1 MMKKNNAKKAAYP
14 LKKLYKPLIGIA
26 VIVAIGAALW
36 ILLSRKGAQEP
47 DMPVVK
53 VEPVEA
59 QSVNIYGDYVGR
71 IRAQQFVEIRARV
84 EGYLEKMLFEEGTYV
99 DKGQTLFVID
109 PKLYQAYANK
119 ALAQLKKAEAQAVKA
134 ERDLNRIRP
143 LYEQNAASRL
153 DLDNAIAAY
162 EGAMADVAICRA
174 DLTQAQMTLGYT
186 KVSSPISGY
195 ISDCS
200 VDLGTLVGPGNNSLL
215 ATVVKTDTVRV
226 DFSMTALDYLKGK
239 ERNVTLG
246 SADGKSHFDSYIT
259 VKLADGRE
267 YPYKGLVDFADPQ
280 VDPKTGT
287 FSVRAEMPNPER
299 QLLPGEYT
307 QVRVLLDVRDSAV
320 VAPNK
325 ALEIEKGGA
334 YIFVVRPDSV
344 VEKRMVELGPQ
355 VDQNL
360 TVVERGLGSGERI
373 ISEGFHKVKHGQKV
387 NAQL

>member
-1 MMKKNNAKKAAYP
+1 MVKKKMGEGVRFSSKKAYRWIIAAVMAAGVG
-14 LKKLYKPLIGIA
+14 IG
-26 VIVAIGAALW
+26 LW
-36 ILLSRKGAQEP
+36 LVLTHKSQAPADAPI
-47 DMPVVK
+47 VK

-109 PKLYQAYANK
+109 PRLYQAYANK
-119 ALAQLKKAEAQAVKA
+119 ALAQLNKAQAQAVKA

-162 EGAMADVAICRA
+162 EGAVADVSVCRA

-200 VDLGTLVGPGNNSLL
+200 VDLGTLVGPSTNSLL

-226 DFSMTALDYLKGK
+226 DFSMTALDYLKGRD
-239 ERNVTLG
+239 RNINLG
-246 SADGKSHFDSYIT
+246 ANDGKRHFDPYIT

-287 FSVRAEMPNPER
+287 FSVRAEMPNPDR

-320 VAPNK
+320 VVPNK

-344 VEKRMVELGPQ
+344 VEKRLVELGPQ

-360 TVVERGLGSGERI
+360 TVVERGLGSGESI
-373 ISEGFHKVKHGQKV
+373 ISDGFHKVKHGQKV
-387 NAQL
+387 TF